1 MSWKFTTASLF
12 FRENVRFHENCRWK
26 EVAKRQKLLINHS
39 KAIMFITIGILVWD
53 FFIGTKDKTS
63 DGLFE
68 VVIELDVDQGIN
80 HGVWISQHIDPELEI
95 YKPVR

>member
-1 MSWKFTTASLF
+1 
-12 FRENVRFHENCRWK
+12 
-26 EVAKRQKLLINHS
+26 
-39 KAIMFITIGILVWD
+39 MFITIGILIRD

-80 HGVWISQHIDPELEI
+80 HGV
-95 YKPVR
+95 